1 MTSHIRVDE
10 AAPSPADVLPS
21 APPDGAGAR
30 AYAGRLA
37 VRVLVAAGALVL
49 AVDEGNSTD
58 DANAGVTLLVTESEA
73 RVLAFA
79 AANGDLTLAIAP
91 PESALHSPP

>member
-1 MTSHIRVDE
+1 V
-10 AAPSPADVLPS
+10 VV
-21 APPDGAGAR
+21 DGARDSAVIVASGAR
-30 AYAGRLA
+30 
-37 VRVLVAAGALVL
+37 VV
-49 AVDEGNSTD
+49 AVDDHTTTD

-91 PESALHSPP
+91 PESALHSPS